1 MLKVQIL
8 MSTYNGEAY
17 LREQLD
23 SILAQKKKLGEE
35 RIDLSLLIRD
45 DGSTD
50 NTIKILEEYHR
61 KFSQIAYIQGKN
73 TGACKSFFQLMQ
85 KADQDV
91 DYVAFSDQ
99 DDVWKENK
107 IRRAITGLKKYEDIP
122 AMYAGDLEIVNQDL
136 ETMKISANTSK
147 GFRPSFGNA
156 LIENI
161 CTGCTIVIN
170 RRLYKMVAENIPKHA
185 YMHDW
190 WLYMTASCFGKVLY
204 DKKPYIKYRQHEA
217 NTVGSAVKFRQ
228 LMQKRM
234 ENFHLLQSY
243 VPAQI
248 QEFMEIFELPED
260 KKRLA
265 ELMLAERG
273 AYGKRMKIF
282 GCREIVRR
290 RAVDNV
296 LYKVGYLFW

>member
-1 MLKVQIL
+1 MVKVQIL

-17 LREQLD
+17 LREQLN
-23 SILAQKKKLGEE
+23 SILTQKTKIGKEN
-35 RIDLSLLIRD
+35 IYLSLLVRD
-45 DGSTD
+45 DGSRD
-50 NTIKILEEYHR
+50 NTVKILEEYDK
-61 KFSQIAYIQGKN
+61 KFPQITYIRGKN
-73 TGACKSFFQLMQ
+73 VGACKSFFQLIQ
-85 KADQDV
+85 KADRDI
-91 DYVAFSDQ
+91 DYIAFSDQ
-99 DDVWKENK
+99 DDVWNENK
-107 IRRAITGLKKYEDIP
+107 IRRALTGLKKYEDIP
-122 AMYAGDLEIVNQDL
+122 AMYASDLEIVNRNL
-136 ETMKISANTSK
+136 ETVKISANTGR
-147 GFRPSFGNA
+147 GFKPSFGNA

-170 RRLYKMVAENIPKHA
+170 KKLYKMVAEKIPKCA

-217 NTVGSAVKFRQ
+217 NTVGSAVKYRQ
-228 LMQKRM
+228 LMRKRI
-234 ENFHLLQSY
+234 ENFHLLQRY

-248 QEFMEIFELPED
+248 REFTEIFKLPED

-265 ELMLAERG
+265 ELMLTEHG

-290 RAVDNV
+290 KAGDNI
-296 LYKVGYLFW
+296 LYKIGYLFW